1 MTGNYL
7 EIENASGFDQNEV
20 KQSLKFKTGNFVWRI
35 RFNTALDP
43 RTINGENM
51 YVTGDDGMLKTNI
64 SYDSSNNEV
73 QIEPLEPYAKDAEYT
88 LHITTKVA
96 SRSRKYLKQPIEVQ
110 FKL

>member
-1 MTGNYL
+1 MQSGYV
-7 EIENASGFDQNEV
+7 EIESTTGTDQEV

-43 RTINGENM
+43 RTVNNENM
-51 YVTGDDGMLKTNI
+51 YVLSDSGMLKTNI
-64 SYDSSNNEV
+64 TYDSSSNEV
-73 QIEPLEPYAKDAEYT
+73 QIEPLEPYAKDEEYT

-96 SRSRKYLKQPIEVQ
+96 SRGRKNLKEPIEVK